1 MDYDAQGLVPLIS
14 NSPLLSWMHGVF
26 GTQGTSVRRVLSP
39 GLPHLRTAATSHVEV
54 RLVVP
59 E

>member
-1 MDYDAQGLVPLIS
+1 MDYEAQGLIPLIS

-26 GTQGTSVRRVLSP
+26 GTQGTGLADEGP